1 MSTSPAYSDEKLT
14 HAAQSD
20 AAAQSLRCAKDEGL
34 LSALATVPDFT
45 FASGPGH
52 PADRESGD
60 HAPGATNG
68 GRADSLPSCGGGT
81 GWGVMRSSAE
91 GPHLP
96 TPTPGLSSKRGGEQT
111 IVYMPAPKR
120 QIPPL
125 HHGEEMPPFGLSP
138 ASFSVMSNRGRD
150 RGDIGP
156 GTPRPRLRRRSHASG
171 RLKRLLVTSAIAAT
185 VAGCVAVQ
193 TWLLIEDSDLPGQQQ
208 ASQPP
213 WPKILP
219 PELKA
224 VMTASEAGRIA
235 QAASAQPGVSLPP
248 IAQAKSRPA
257 ETAIEAP
264 LQQVGTGSAYGKIAG
279 IDNTAATQE
288 PPRLAVPQLNA
299 ISKTEPSAMAQP
311 EPAPMTTAPSTPIA
325 RTEAT
330 PTTTP
335 EPHSIATAESTWI
348 ARLGPPLQSPRVNHA
363 APHITRP
370 ADRPGFLFADSNI
383 RYLTRAEL
391 QKLSADQLHIAR
403 NEIFARR
410 GRFFKDDALRAYF
423 SQFPWY
429 QPRAWEIPLGPVE
442 KANIALIQAV
452 EQDSAGLA
460 QSAEAPVAA
469 SRGIAGPLAPP
480 MKAESDAPFMDPS
493 NRYLTPQELQGL
505 SADQLAIVRNEI
517 FARRGRYFKDD
528 WLRAYFSQF
537 PWYQPYAWD
546 VPLTPIDQANL
557 KLVQSLEQSAAA
569 PRQASRPSRLPPM

>member
-1 MSTSPAYSDEKLT
+1 M
-14 HAAQSD
+14 
-20 AAAQSLRCAKDEGL
+20 
-34 LSALATVPDFT
+34 
-45 FASGPGH
+45 
-52 PADRESGD
+52 
-60 HAPGATNG
+60 
-68 GRADSLPSCGGGT
+68 
-81 GWGVMRSSAE
+81 
-91 GPHLP
+91 
-96 TPTPGLSSKRGGEQT
+96 
-111 IVYMPAPKR
+111 
-120 QIPPL
+120 
-125 HHGEEMPPFGLSP
+125 
-138 ASFSVMSNRGRD
+138 
-150 RGDIGP
+150 
-156 GTPRPRLRRRSHASG
+156 
-171 RLKRLLVTSAIAAT
+171 
-185 VAGCVAVQ
+185 
-193 TWLLIEDSDLPGQQQ
+193 
-208 ASQPP
+208 
-213 WPKILP
+213 
-219 PELKA
+219 
-224 VMTASEAGRIA
+224 
-235 QAASAQPGVSLPP
+235 
-248 IAQAKSRPA
+248 
-257 ETAIEAP
+257 
-264 LQQVGTGSAYGKIAG
+264 
-279 IDNTAATQE
+279 
-288 PPRLAVPQLNA
+288 
-299 ISKTEPSAMAQP
+299 
-311 EPAPMTTAPSTPIA
+311 
-325 RTEAT
+325 
-330 PTTTP
+330 
-335 EPHSIATAESTWI
+335 
-348 ARLGPPLQSPRVNHA
+348 
-363 APHITRP
+363 
-370 ADRPGFLFADSNI
+370 
-383 RYLTRAEL
+383 